1 MDDALVAEHREE
13 AGGKRH
19 RADEGKDERPQHHL
33 LLART
38 GHSQAHRGGP
48 RRRGRGGSGGTE
60 APNNRGPRSTLRLR
74 ARWSNRN
81 RRRRG
86 RQGANPRRRRRRPR
100 GFPESRM
107 QHFPSAMTGGD
118 GGRRRQWRR
127 RDGAAARH
135 AEKELVAAR
144 SRRALEPGLH
154 SKKSHIRSQARITVS
169 IWIHSHPQLPL
180 GRGGAVAQSES
191 HRPQDGRTAGRPA
204 LEASAASWRKTPAP
218 AGAGAAGAPPTAATV
233 RPRRPLSPRQRGW

>member
-1 MDDALVAEHREE
+1 MSETTSTNPFWSSHADRQSTQDGSQRRGSTRRNPTEIWAHTRRRGEAPHVPGSPKVEPRIKLVNDALVAEHREE

-60 APNNRGPRSTLRLR
+60 APDNRGPRSTLRLR

-100 GFPESRM
+100 GPPESRM
-107 QHFPSAMTGGD
+107 QHFPSAMRGGD
-118 GGRRRQWRR
+118 GGQRRQWRR
-127 RDGAAARH
+127 CDGAAARH

-154 SKKSHIRSQARITVS
+154 SKKCHIRS
-169 IWIHSHPQLPL
+169 
-180 GRGGAVAQSES
+180 
-191 HRPQDGRTAGRPA
+191 
-204 LEASAASWRKTPAP
+204 
-218 AGAGAAGAPPTAATV
+218 
-233 RPRRPLSPRQRGW
+233 